1 MTITRLTAILSL
13 TAALAAAA
21 PALAFASAS
30 SDAGDARNGMHEL
43 GVDISNVPDD
53 PASIHEYLAQL
64 PPDAYP
70 AVIGGCQTALASPMG
85 TSLTVFDFCT
95 TAVGANQGV
104 ASYPEA
110 RRTVY

>member
-1 MTITRLTAILSL
+1 MTITKLTAILSL

-21 PALAFASAS
+21 PALAFASGS
-30 SDAGDARNGMHEL
+30 SGDGDLRNGMHEL

-53 PASIHEYLAQL
+53 PASVHEFLAQL
-64 PPDAYP
+64 PADAYP
-70 AVIGGCQTALASPMG
+70 AVIGGCQTALDSPTG
-85 TSLTVFDFCT
+85 TSLTVYDFCT
-95 TAVGANQGV
+95 TAVGPNGRV